1 MKEFWQTVNKI
12 YFANCSLA
20 FVLVL
25 TIILTFVVQFK
36 VEALQDEIAKTESEI
51 ATYQDEIQLLEVEW
65 TYLTR
70 PSRLRALSAQYLQ
83 DNTYAV
89 ASQIKEVN
97 QLEKYY
103 LVSYQKSVDS
113 QEDGSVKDV
122 VSSDLQQ
129 VSF

>member
-1 MKEFWQTVNKI
+1 MRELWQSLNKV
-12 YFANCSLA
+12 YFTNCSLVFA
-20 FVLVL
+20 LIFSIVL
-25 TIILTFVVQFK
+25 TFLIEFK

-70 PSRLRALSAQYLQ
+70 PSRLRALAAQYLQ
-83 DNTYAV
+83 DNGYAL
-89 ASQIKEVN
+89 AAQIKDVN

-103 LVSYQKSVDS
+103 LVSYKKNQADLVAQDDS
-113 QEDGSVKDV
+113 ESN
-122 VSSDLQQ
+122 Q

>member
-1 MKEFWQTVNKI
+1 MKEFWQKVDKI
-12 YFANCSLA
+12 YFANCSFA
-20 FVLVL
+20 AALVL
-25 TIILTFVVQFK
+25 TIILTYVVQFR

-83 DNTYAV
+83 DNNYAV
-89 ASQIKEVN
+89 ASQIKEAD

-103 LVSYQKSVDS
+103 LASYKKMDEDLKEDDS
-113 QEDGSVKDV
+113 RDV
-122 VSSDLQQ
+122 LSSDLQQ